1 MNLLLLIRISGFI
14 NFKSFGSKQHLLLHI
29 LTKKDL
35 NILAAKMTS
44 SNNFFLE
51 YVAYLFQKLK
61 IFSAFKAS
69 GKFTLFWKQI
79 AGKKYFLKAL
89 KCTHCYFFQHAI
101 KQNYF
106 ENTDEHVNLHVT
118 CLLIAHNLQIKM
130 KSAHSTSHNKS
141 RIWIA
146 KLLANCITRI

>member
-51 YVAYLFQKLK
+51 YVDYLFQKLK

-79 AGKKYFLKAL
+79 AGKKYFLKSL
-89 KCTHCYFFQHAI
+89 KMHSLLFF
-101 KQNYF
+101 
-106 ENTDEHVNLHVT
+106 
-118 CLLIAHNLQIKM
+118 
-130 KSAHSTSHNKS
+130 SACNK
-141 RIWIA
+141 A
-146 KLLANCITRI
+146 KLFWKHRWTCGPTCNMFANRPQFAN